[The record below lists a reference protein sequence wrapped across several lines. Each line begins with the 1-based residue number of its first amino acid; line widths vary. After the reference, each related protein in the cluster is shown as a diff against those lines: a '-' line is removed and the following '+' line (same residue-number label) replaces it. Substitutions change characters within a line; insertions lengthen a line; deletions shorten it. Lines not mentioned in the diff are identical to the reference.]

1 MATAAHDAAAAGRVA
16 IVAGSGRIPVYVA
29 EKLAASGRDPFVVA
43 IEGEAD
49 EELLRYEHDFINT
62 AEIGRL
68 VAILK
73 RVGPSEVVMVG
84 GVGARPDLRRLRP
97 DWTTLRLAAWLLPKL
112 RAGDDVILRGV
123 INAIEGAG
131 FPVRGVHELVPDLL
145 ADAGRIAGPK
155 PTRADSEAIAAAVRG
170 ALALGAVDAGQAC
183 VAIGKRIVAL
193 EGAEGTDMMLQR
205 VAELREIGR
214 LKAGRGGVLVK
225 LAKPGQELRADLPTI
240 GTMTIENAARAGLKG
255 IAVHAGHALISDYE
269 ATCARAKAEGVFL
282 VGIDP
287 SHPAAG
293 ETIR

>member
-1 MATAAHDAAAAGRVA
+1 MANAAHDRAAGGRVA

-29 EKLAASGRDPFVVA
+29 GKLAAAGRNPFIVA

-49 EELLRYEHDFINT
+49 EDLLRYEHDFVNT

-97 DWTTLRLAAWLLPKL
+97 DWTTLRLAAFLLPKL
-112 RAGDDVILRGV
+112 RAGDDAILRGV
-123 INAIEGAG
+123 IATIEGAG

-145 ADAGRIAGPK
+145 AKAGHIVGPR
-155 PTRADSEAIAAAVRG
+155 PARADIDAISAAARG
-170 ALALGAVDAGQAC
+170 ALALGSLDVGQAC
-183 VAIGKRIVAL
+183 VAVGKRIVAL
-193 EGAEGTDMMLQR
+193 EGAEGTDLMLQR
-205 VAELREIGR
+205 VAELRRIGR
-214 LKAGRGGVLVK
+214 MKPGRSGVLVK

-240 GTMTIENAARAGLKG
+240 GTATIDNAAKAGLKG
-255 IAVHAGHALISDYE
+255 IAVHAGNALISDFE
-269 ATCARAKAEGVFL
+269 ATCARAKEEGMFL

-287 SHPAAG
+287 DNPTAG
-293 ETIR
+293 VGA

>member
-1 MATAAHDAAAAGRVA
+1 MVPARHDAAAGGRVA
-16 IVAGSGRIPVYVA
+16 IVAGSGRIPVYAA
-29 EKLAASGRDPFVVA
+29 EKLAAAGRDPFIVA

-49 EELLRYEHDFINT
+49 EELLRYEHDFVNT

-123 INAIEGAG
+123 IETIEGAG
-131 FPVRGVHELVPDLL
+131 IPVRGVHELVPDLL
-145 ADAGRIAGPK
+145 AKAGHIAGPR
-155 PTRADSEAIAAAVRG
+155 PTKADNDAIAVAARG
-170 ALALGAVDAGQAC
+170 ALALGALDAGQAC
-183 VAIGKRIVAL
+183 VVIGKRIVAL

-205 VAELREIGR
+205 VAELRRIGR

-240 GTMTIENAARAGLKG
+240 GEATVGNAARAGLKG
-255 IAVHAGHALISDYE
+255 IAVHAEKALISDFE
-269 ATCARAKAEGVFL
+269 ATCAQAREEGVFV

-287 SHPAAG
+287 ENFTTEGKS
-293 ETIR
+293 R